1 MSALC
6 HRVGMATLT
15 PDDDSLLLRLSTLEK
30 LGALHGD
37 VRVALSAV
45 QAIDAVQHPFRELRG
60 IRAPGTGLPGQ
71 IALGTWRYRG
81 GKDFVA
87 IYRGKP
93 GLIVRVRG
101 APFQRLLVSADEPD
115 AVAACL
121 RSALP

>member
-1 MSALC
+1 MSALW
-6 HRVGMATLT
+6 HRVGVATLT

-37 VRVALSAV
+37 VRVGLSGV
-45 QAIDAVQHPFRELRG
+45 QAIDAVQDPFRELRG

-81 GKDFVA
+81 SKDFVA

-93 GLIVRVRG
+93 GLIVRLRG
-101 APFQRLLVSADEPD
+101 TPFQRLLVSAEEPD
-115 AVAACL
+115 AVAACI

>member
-6 HRVGMATLT
+6 HRVGMATLA

-37 VRVALSAV
+37 IRAALSAV
-45 QAIDAVQHPFRELRG
+45 QAIDAVQNPFRELRG
-60 IRAPGTGLPGQ
+60 IRAPGNGLPGQ

-93 GLIVRVRG
+93 GVIVRLRG
-101 APFQRLLVSADEPD
+101 TPFQRLLVSADEPD
-115 AVAACL
+115 AMAACI

>member
-45 QAIDAVQHPFRELRG
+45 QAIDAVPNPFRELRG

-93 GLIVRVRG
+93 GLIVELRG
-101 APFQRLLVSADEPD
+101 TPFQRLLVSTDEPD
-115 AVAACL
+115 AMAACI

>member
-1 MSALC
+1 MQLC

-45 QAIDAVQHPFRELRG
+45 QAIDAVQNPFRELRG

-93 GLIVRVRG
+93 GLIVRLRG